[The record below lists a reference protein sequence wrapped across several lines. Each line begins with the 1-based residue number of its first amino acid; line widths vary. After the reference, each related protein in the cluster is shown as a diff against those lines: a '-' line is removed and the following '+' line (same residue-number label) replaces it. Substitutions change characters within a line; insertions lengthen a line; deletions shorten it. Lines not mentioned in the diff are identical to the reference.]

1 MPDSIQNRAILNN
14 ISQIYYAQGD
24 YTTTLT
30 YLIDSLAIFK
40 EIGNK
45 AEEGKAL
52 FNIGLAYYKIDKK
65 QQGLVYLQSAKKIA
79 QEIDDFELNQ
89 ALDDLPFDV

>member
-1 MPDSIQNRAILNN
+1 MSFF
-14 ISQIYYAQGD
+14 
-24 YTTTLT
+24 LT
-30 YLIDSLAIFK
+30 YNNFK
-40 EIGNK
+40 TG
-45 AEEGKAL
+45 
-52 FNIGLAYYKIDKK
+52 KK